1 MKIQLPTWVPEAWE
15 IEQIEILRR
24 VNERERREIAEIPLG
39 PYVPASG
46 RVPSISEETDRQP
59 A

>member
-1 MKIQLPTWVPEAWE
+1 MKIQVPVWVPEAWE

-39 PYVPASG
+39 PCIPARG
-46 RVPSISEETDRQP
+46 WVPSISEETERSP
-59 A
+59 